1 MANQRA
7 GWKKTGQLALMA
19 TVVSVA
25 VSVVVTGVAQAKP
38 AAGAVVDSVRTA
50 GGVYKSKL
58 SDGSIVF
65 SDRPLEKSTG
75 ITVAQYG
82 SGNDAAE
89 IARKERDYWRQRSD
103 AFAERQLAR
112 DRELEAT
119 RRASIV
125 AEKRNEA
132 AQVVVVSGS
141 GVGILQSH
149 AGKPVDTPALRTV
162 YETSPGAV
170 NGRFSTQL
178 PTNGSASKFR

>member
-7 GWKKTGQLALMA
+7 GWKKAGQLALMA
-19 TVVSVA
+19 TLVSLA
-25 VSVVVTGVAQAKP
+25 VTGIVQAKP
-38 AAGAVVDSVRTA
+38 TTGGVVDSVRGA
-50 GGVYKSKL
+50 GGIYKSTL
-58 SDGSIVF
+58 SDGTVVF

-75 ITVAQYG
+75 VTVAHYS
-82 SGNDAAE
+82 SGPDAAE

-103 AFAERQLAR
+103 AFADRQLAR
-112 DRELEAT
+112 ERDLEAT

-125 AEKRNEA
+125 AKQGNDES
-132 AQVVVVSGS
+132 AQIVVVSG
-141 GVGILQSH
+141 GVSIVQTHRTGKQSDN
-149 AGKPVDTPALRTV
+149 ATQRTV

>member
-7 GWKKTGQLALMA
+7 GWKKVGQLAVMA
-19 TVVSVA
+19 TA
-25 VSVVVTGVAQAKP
+25 VSFAVTGLAQAKP
-38 AAGAVVDSVRTA
+38 GTGVENSRTA
-50 GGVYKSKL
+50 GGVYKSTM
-58 SDGSIVF
+58 SDGTVVF

-75 ITVAQYG
+75 VSVGYYG
-82 SGNDAAE
+82 SGSDAAE
-89 IARKERDYWRQRSD
+89 VARKERDYWRQRSD

-112 DRELEAT
+112 DRDLEAT

-125 AEKRNEA
+125 AEKRSDS
-132 AQVVVVSGS
+132 AQVIVVPGGINIVQNGK
-141 GVGILQSH
+141 VGKHSDASNQRS
-149 AGKPVDTPALRTV
+149 V

>member
-7 GWKKTGQLALMA
+7 GWKKAGQLALMA
-19 TVVSVA
+19 TA
-25 VSVVVTGVAQAKP
+25 VSLTVTGVAQAKP
-38 AAGAVVDSVRTA
+38 TSGAVVDSVRTA
-50 GGVYKSKL
+50 GGVYKSTL
-58 SDGSIVF
+58 SDGTIVF

-75 ITVAQYG
+75 VTVAHYSSG
-82 SGNDAAE
+82 SDAAE

-112 DRELEAT
+112 DRDLEAT
-119 RRASIV
+119 RRASI
-125 AEKRNEA
+125 ASEKRNEA
-132 AQVVVVSGS
+132 AQVVVVSGG
-141 GVGILQSH
+141 GVSIVQTH
-149 AGKPVDTPALRTV
+149 AGKPTDIAALRTV

>member
-7 GWKKTGQLALMA
+7 GWKKAGKLAVVA
-19 TVVSVA
+19 TVVSLA
-25 VSVVVTGVAQAKP
+25 VTGVAQAKP
-38 AAGAVVDSVRTA
+38 ASGAVVDSVRTA
-50 GGVYKSKL
+50 GGVYKSTL
-58 SDGSIVF
+58 SDGTIVF

-75 ITVAQYG
+75 VTVAHYS
-82 SGNDAAE
+82 SGPDAAE

-112 DRELEAT
+112 DRDLEAT
-119 RRASIV
+119 RRASIT
-125 AEKRNEA
+125 ADKRNEA
-132 AQVVVVSGS
+132 AQVLVVSGG
-141 GVGILQSH
+141 GVSIVQTH
-149 AGKPVDTPALRTV
+149 TGKQADTAALRTV